1 MFVSKAGHHEHCQNL
16 FFFCPA
22 WTSHSHSHSLSPSLT
37 LSLPSYCVCCFM
49 EGLDAVQIAVANRD
63 CLSSPPVARHSIHK
77 QITPARETLSCY
89 WTTTSRTRS
98 VSFLPLSF
106 LSLSLFL
113 HCLFFFKL
121 PSIAFCSTP
130 PHRTLP
136 PLPLR
141 LTLTPASAGPG
152 HWLPPLCESVSEVV
166 CVCVRVCAHVS
177 IGNTSF

>member
-1 MFVSKAGHHEHCQNL
+1 MFASKAGYHEHCQNL
-16 FFFCPA
+16 FFCPA

-89 WTTTSRTRS
+89 RTTTSRTRS
-98 VSFLPLSF
+98 VRFPPLSSLPF
-106 LSLSLFL
+106 LFQTSLYCFLLNSLSQDP
-113 HCLFFFKL
+113 
-121 PSIAFCSTP
+121 PSSPSPTHSYSSLSRAGP
-130 PHRTLP
+130 
-136 PLPLR
+136 
-141 LTLTPASAGPG
+141 LTPS
-152 HWLPPLCESVSEVV
+152 SVWICQWSGL
-166 CVCVRVCAHVS
+166 CVCVCAHVS